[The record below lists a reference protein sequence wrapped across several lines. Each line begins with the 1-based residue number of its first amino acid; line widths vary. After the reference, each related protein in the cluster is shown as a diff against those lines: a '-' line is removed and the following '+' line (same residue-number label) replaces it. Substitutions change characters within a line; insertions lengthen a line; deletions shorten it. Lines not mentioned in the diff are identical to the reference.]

1 MLEEKVLPV
10 VELVATTVRDLSK
23 APDDPSA
30 ALVGLVERV
39 TSLFGA
45 EDAGIL
51 VLDARGAPQILVATS
66 DDARVAEMLQLDANS
81 GPCLEALIDGVT
93 VTCGTAV
100 EAAARWPDWVRNTEI
115 EGYESFLG
123 APFTY
128 DGRTVGTLNVFSDQR
143 HAFDTLDARVA
154 EHLAEI
160 VTVVM
165 LLGRQLADGEAL
177 ARQLQKALDSRV
189 VIEQA
194 KGIYAERA
202 GTTLDQAFEQLR
214 RGARSSG
221 RSLRV
226 VAAEVVESRYRV

>member
-1 MLEEKVLPV
+1 MLGEQVLPV
-10 VELVATTVRDLSK
+10 VELVATTVRDLSR

-30 ALVGLVERV
+30 ALVGLVERI
-39 TSLFGA
+39 TTLFGA
-45 EDAGIL
+45 DDAGIL
-51 VLDARGAPQILVATS
+51 VLDANGTPQILVATS
-66 DDARVAEMLQLDANS
+66 EDARLAEMLQLEAMS
-81 GPCLEALIDGVT
+81 GPCLEALIDGHT
-93 VTCGTAV
+93 VICETIT
-100 EAAARWPDWVRNTEI
+100 EAAARWPDWVRNTAI
-115 EGYESFLG
+115 AGYESFLG

-128 DGRTVGTLNVFSDQR
+128 DGRTVGTLNVFSSR
-143 HAFDTLDARVA
+143 RTAFDSLDAQVA

-177 ARQLQKALDSRV
+177 TRQLQQALDSRV
-189 VIEQA
+189 LIEQA

-221 RSLRV
+221 RTLRV
-226 VAAEVVESRYRV
+226 VAAEVVESRYQV